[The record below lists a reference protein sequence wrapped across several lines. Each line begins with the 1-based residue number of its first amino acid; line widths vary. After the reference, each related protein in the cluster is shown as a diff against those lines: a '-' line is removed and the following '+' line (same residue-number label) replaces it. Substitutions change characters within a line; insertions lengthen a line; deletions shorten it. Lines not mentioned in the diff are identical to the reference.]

1 MYRFLNAAT
10 VRGLVTMGALFL
22 VMTSCLGAPAQA
34 TAGHGLALLPGGQV
48 AGWGANEFGQVQADQ
63 GDFVA
68 APLRL
73 QLPDVKLVAVAAG
86 GRHSLALDTAGKV
99 WAWGD
104 NSSGQL
110 GLGHTRPVA
119 GLSMVSGLAARAL
132 AVAAG
137 AQHSAALLAD
147 GSVWVWGAN
156 NRGQL
161 GNGVTAVFAVEPHP
175 VPVAGLADVL
185 ALAAGD
191 DFVVVLVGKRSKGGA
206 VKGVVW
212 RWGAG
217 KDLPHPV
224 DGVQSVAALRAAGD
238 VVMARSSAGRYWRWG
253 VDPLPPTVASRQAF
267 ERLGE
272 MTHPMLGA
280 LAALARAGTPPRLSK
295 VGAPKVDVPKVAV
308 AQPMAPAERAVVVA
322 AAPVAAVVLAPTATA
337 PTPATMP
344 APTLPIPMTTPV
356 SPATAPAASTA
367 PVRVSVSGTVRLSDA
382 PLEHVQVAAE
392 GAQCSSTDHQGRY
405 VCHVAAGWSGRVSP
419 SRNNYRFSPSALTFR
434 NLRVDAGQ
442 QDFAAIYDPR

>member
-238 VVMARSSAGRYWRWG
+238 VVMARNSAGRYWRWG
-253 VDPLPPTVASRQAF
+253 REPAPPTVASRQAF

-272 MTHPMLGA
+272 MTHPLLGA
-280 LAALARAGTPPRLSK
+280 LAALARAGTQPRLS
-295 VGAPKVDVPKVAV
+295 KVDVPKVDV
-308 AQPMAPAERAVVVA
+308 AQPMAPVEQAVVAV
-322 AAPVAAVVLAPTATA
+322 APVAAVVLAPTAPA
-337 PTPATMP
+337 PATMP
-344 APTLPIPMTTPV
+344 EPTRPIPVTTPV
-356 SPATAPAASTA
+356 LPATAPAASTA
-367 PVRVSVSGTVRLSDA
+367 PAGVNVSGTVRLSDA
-382 PLEHVQVAAE
+382 PLAHVQVAAE
-392 GAQCSSTDHQGRY
+392 GAQCSSTDSQGRY
-405 VCHVAAGWSGRVSP
+405 VCHVAAGWSGRVSL